1 MSNIINMLKTS
12 LPKYV
17 TEQPSTR
24 KKIKF
29 RPFTVRE
36 EKVLLMSNQT
46 GTYEDFLFTLSDII
60 NNCFELNVDSKK
72 LPIFDIEYFFLV
84 LRSKSIGEIIEP
96 TILCPI
102 TQEKINF
109 KINLD
114 DVKPVYDNTHSKE
127 FIINNEIKITMK
139 YPSLEYMALEKPEDY
154 YEILIN
160 CIEKIE
166 TKEELIEQSNISK
179 EFLREFVD
187 NLTQSQFQKMIDFL
201 KTMPKLEKEIIYKTS
216 DGIERTLTLRGLQD
230 FFQSASAT

>member
-1 MSNIINMLKTS
+1 MSNLINMLKTT

-36 EKVLLMSNQT
+36 EKILLMSNQT
-46 GTYEDFLFTLSDII
+46 GTYEDFLFTLSDVI
-60 NNCFELNVDSKK
+60 NNCFELNTDSKK

-96 TILCPI
+96 TIICPV
-102 TQEKINF
+102 TQEKINLT
-109 KINLD
+109 INLD
-114 DVKPVYDNTHSKE
+114 DIKPIYDNTHNRE
-127 FIINNEIKITMK
+127 FVINNEIKITMR

-154 YEILIN
+154 YEILID
-160 CIEKIE
+160 CIDKIE
-166 TKEELIEQSNISK
+166 TKDEIIEYTNTSRELLK
-179 EFLREFVD
+179 EFVD
-187 NLTQSQFQKMIDFL
+187 NLTQIQFQKMIDFL
-201 KTMPKLEKEIIYKTS
+201 KTMPKLEKEIKYKTS
-216 DGIERTLTLRGLQD
+216 DGVERSLTLKGLQD

>member
-1 MSNIINMLKTS
+1 MLKTT

-36 EKVLLMSNQT
+36 EKILLMSNQT
-46 GTYEDFLFTLSDII
+46 GTYEDFLFTLSDVI
-60 NNCFELNVDSKK
+60 NNCFELNTDSKK

-96 TILCPI
+96 TVICPI
-102 TQEKINF
+102 TQEKINLT
-109 KINLD
+109 INLD
-114 DVKPVYDNTHSKE
+114 DIKPIYDNTHNRE
-127 FIINNEIKITMK
+127 FVINNEIKITMR

-154 YEILIN
+154 YEILID
-160 CIEKIE
+160 CIDKIE
-166 TKEELIEQSNISK
+166 TKDEIIEYTNTSRELLK
-179 EFLREFVD
+179 EFVD
-187 NLTQSQFQKMIDFL
+187 NLTQIQFQKMIDFL
-201 KTMPKLEKEIIYKTS
+201 KTMPKLEKEIKYKTS
-216 DGIERTLTLRGLQD
+216 DGVERSLTLKGLQD

>member
-1 MSNIINMLKTS
+1 MLKTS

-24 KKIKF
+24 KKVKF

-36 EKVLLMSNQT
+36 EKILLMSNQT

-60 NNCFELNVDSKK
+60 NNCFELNTDSKK

-96 TILCPI
+96 TIICPV
-102 TQEKINF
+102 TQEKINLT
-109 KINLD
+109 INLD
-114 DVKPVYDNTHSKE
+114 DITPSYDKTHNKE

-154 YEILIN
+154 YEILID

-166 TKEELIEQSNISK
+166 TKDEVIEYTNTSRDLLK
-179 EFLREFVD
+179 EFVD
-187 NLTQSQFQKMIDFL
+187 NLTQIQFQKMIDFL
-201 KTMPKLEKEIIYKTS
+201 KTMPKLEKRIQYKTS
-216 DGIERTLTLRGLQD
+216 DGIERVLTLKGLQD

>member
-1 MSNIINMLKTS
+1 MSNLINMLKTT

-36 EKVLLMSNQT
+36 EKILLMSNQT
-46 GTYEDFLFTLSDII
+46 GTYEDFLFTLSDVI
-60 NNCFELNVDSKK
+60 NNCFELNTDSKK

-96 TILCPI
+96 TVICPI
-102 TQEKINF
+102 TQEKINLT
-109 KINLD
+109 INLD
-114 DVKPVYDNTHSKE
+114 DIKPIYDNTHNRE
-127 FIINNEIKITMK
+127 FVINNEIKITMR

-154 YEILIN
+154 YEILID
-160 CIEKIE
+160 CIDKIE
-166 TKEELIEQSNISK
+166 TKDEIIEYTNTSRELLK
-179 EFLREFVD
+179 EFVD
-187 NLTQSQFQKMIDFL
+187 NLTQIQFQKMIDFL
-201 KTMPKLEKEIIYKTS
+201 KTMPKLEKEIKYKTS
-216 DGIERTLTLRGLQD
+216 DGVERSLTLKGLQD

>member
-1 MSNIINMLKTS
+1 MSNLINMLKTT

-36 EKVLLMSNQT
+36 EKILLMSNQT
-46 GTYEDFLFTLSDII
+46 GTYEDFLFTLSDVI

-96 TILCPI
+96 TIICPV
-102 TQEKINF
+102 TQEKINLT
-109 KINLD
+109 INLD
-114 DVKPVYDNTHSKE
+114 DIKPIHDNTHSKE
-127 FIINNEIKITMK
+127 FTINNEIKITMR
-139 YPSLEYMALEKPEDY
+139 YPSLEYMALEKPQDY
-154 YEILIN
+154 YEILID
-160 CIEKIE
+160 CIDKIE
-166 TKEELIEQSNISK
+166 TKDEIIEYTNTSRDILK
-179 EFLREFVD
+179 EFVD
-187 NLTQSQFQKMIDFL
+187 NLTQIQFQKMIDFL
-201 KTMPKLEKEIIYKTS
+201 KTMPKLEKEVKYKTS
-216 DGIERTLTLRGLQD
+216 DGNERSLTLKGLQD

>member
-1 MSNIINMLKTS
+1 MLKTT

-36 EKVLLMSNQT
+36 EKILLMSNQT
-46 GTYEDFLFTLSDII
+46 GTYEDFLFTLSDVI
-60 NNCFELNVDSKK
+60 NNCFELNTDSKK

-96 TILCPI
+96 TIICPV
-102 TQEKINF
+102 TQEKINLT
-109 KINLD
+109 INLD
-114 DVKPVYDNTHSKE
+114 DIKPIYDNTHNRE
-127 FIINNEIKITMK
+127 FVINNEIKITMR

-154 YEILIN
+154 YEILID
-160 CIEKIE
+160 CIDKIE
-166 TKEELIEQSNISK
+166 TKDEIIEYTNTSRELLK
-179 EFLREFVD
+179 EFVD
-187 NLTQSQFQKMIDFL
+187 NLTQIQFQKMIDFL
-201 KTMPKLEKEIIYKTS
+201 KTMPKLEKEIKYKTS
-216 DGIERTLTLRGLQD
+216 DGVERSLTLKGLQD